1 MTKKKVGDSMVLVSF
16 IAGMFVAIL
25 SMTLFK
31 FTITNY
37 LVIFA
42 GIFVL
47 MIIGV
52 LIQNASTK
60 EKKDSVTDEIIDEVE
75 IELNGEIIEIVED
88 VEVLENIEHS
98 EVETLEI
105 VDVVKEIETV
115 E

>member
-1 MTKKKVGDSMVLVSF
+1 MTKKRVGDSMVLVSF

-37 LVIFA
+37 LVIFS

-52 LIQNASTK
+52 FIQNASTK
-60 EKKDSVTDEIIDEVE
+60 DKKETETGEIIDELE
-75 IELNGEIIEIVED
+75 LELELNGEIIDTVEN
-88 VEVLENIEHS
+88 VEVLENIEPI
-98 EVETLEI
+98 EVETVEVVEEI
-105 VDVVKEIETV
+105 KNV

>member
-1 MTKKKVGDSMVLVSF
+1 MTKKRVGDSMVLVSF

-37 LVIFA
+37 LVIFT

-60 EKKDSVTDEIIDEVE
+60 EKKDSETEEIIDELE
-75 IELNGEIIEIVED
+75 LELELNGEIIEN
-88 VEVLENIEHS
+88 VEVLENIENA

-105 VDVVKEIETV
+105 VEVVKEIENV

>member
-37 LVIFA
+37 LVLFA

-47 MIIGV
+47 MIVGV
-52 LIQNASTK
+52 FIQNASTK
-60 EKKDSVTDEIIDEVE
+60 DKKATETVEIIDELE
-75 IELNGEIIEIVED
+75 LELELNGEIIETVEN
-88 VEVLENIEHS
+88 VEVLENIGHVEG
-98 EVETLEI
+98 ETLE
-105 VDVVKEIETV
+105 VVEEIKTV